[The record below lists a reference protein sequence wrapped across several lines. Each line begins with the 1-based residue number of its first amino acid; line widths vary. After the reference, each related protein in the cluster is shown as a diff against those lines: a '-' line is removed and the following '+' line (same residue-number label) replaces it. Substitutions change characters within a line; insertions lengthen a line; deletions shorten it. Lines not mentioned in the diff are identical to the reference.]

1 MFRIQAALVKLDED
15 KVSAESL
22 PEGEEKEARLEDIQK
37 REKEIQVNFDARVD
51 AYQGERSGVDSRRS
65 GVDSRRSGVDSRR
78 SGVDSMPSPPWVK
91 LVQSHNSEEHYDQVA
106 ARYREERA
114 ASPPNKAIIN
124 PKQITPLTLALTLT
138 LTLDESDL
146 TAPESG
152 GSSARKHRSS

>member
-22 PEGEEKEARLEDIQK
+22 PEGEEKEARLEAIQK

-51 AYQGERSGVDSRRS
+51 AYQGE
-65 GVDSRRSGVDSRR
+65 RSGVDSRR

-152 GSSARKHRSS
+152 GSSARKHRS